1 MPSRSRKVA
10 ADVVLVL
17 LLLVIG
23 LAAYVAAFTSHSLRL
38 SSPLQSLSGF
48 THPLRNLVGWYGL
61 ISFVVGFILA
71 PCLVAWLHFNERR
84 EASKPTQRDKPK
96 H

>member
-1 MPSRSRKVA
+1 MPRRAYKVA
-10 ADVVLVL
+10 AGVVLVL

-48 THPLRNLVGWYGL
+48 THPLRNLVAGTADKLRGWFCTRAVFGR
-61 ISFVVGFILA
+61 
-71 PCLVAWLHFNERR
+71 VAALQRAARR
-84 EASKPTQRDKPK
+84 VKTHAAR
-96 H
+96 